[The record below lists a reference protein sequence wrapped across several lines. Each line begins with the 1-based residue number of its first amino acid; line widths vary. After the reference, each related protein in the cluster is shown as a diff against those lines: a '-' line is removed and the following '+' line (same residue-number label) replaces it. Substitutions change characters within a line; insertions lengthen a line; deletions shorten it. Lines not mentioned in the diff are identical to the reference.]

1 MDTSSTTP
9 PEKFVDT
16 SGGTN
21 VDFPDRTFAV
31 WGDSASGDAVRGTA
45 ESGTGVHGSS
55 SSGSG
60 VLGATTS
67 LYGVEGSADG
77 TGAGV
82 YGHTDGPG
90 SGTIGHSEGGYGVQ
104 GSSGS
109 SYGIYGTTSVGS
121 AGMYGFA
128 VDGYGVLGESISNA
142 GVLGSSR
149 EWYGVE
155 GVTNGRGAGVYGHT
169 DGAGTGTI
177 GSSVDGTGVH
187 AESVNGT
194 ALVGK
199 GSIQV
204 QGNAVGRAELPAGQS
219 SVTVPAAAATPAS
232 IIVLTPQSD
241 PQGQLWVTATTG
253 AFTIQA
259 SAAPTSDVPIAYLI
273 IN

>member
-155 GVTNGRGAGVYGHT
+155 GVTNGREREHTSAGECCWASRV
-169 DGAGTGTI
+169 TG
-177 GSSVDGTGVH
+177 
-187 AESVNGT
+187 
-194 ALVGK
+194 
-199 GSIQV
+199 
-204 QGNAVGRAELPAGQS
+204 R
-219 SVTVPAAAATPAS
+219 TVLGYRTCRGCDTSQHHCAYAS
-232 IIVLTPQSD
+232 K
-241 PQGQLWVTATTG
+241 
-253 AFTIQA
+253 
-259 SAAPTSDVPIAYLI
+259 
-273 IN
+273 